1 MTIVAT
7 IIPSIG
13 LKGIEGYRV
22 NVEVQLLPGIEGVH
36 IVGLPDASVKESKE
50 RVMAALYANE
60 YQIPGKKIV
69 INLSPAEQ
77 RKNSPIFDLAMAIG
91 VLKEADEFTDP
102 IPEQT
107 AFLGVL
113 SLDGTI
119 HSVEGMLPAIVAA
132 RRQGFKVLY
141 VPYLNDMPIDSID
154 GIELRFVQTI
164 EEVITSFSGQLT
176 LSPPAQTSPKPQ
188 KTDIYKDFQ
197 HVIGHEQP
205 KRVLEIAAAGGHNVL
220 LTGPPGCG
228 KSLLAETF
236 PSILPPLDQ
245 ESQFDVM
252 SIYQLAS
259 EQRKHFQVAPFRE
272 PHHSSSAVSL
282 VGGGANP
289 KPGEISLAHK
299 GVLFLDE
306 IAEYP
311 KRTLDMLRQPM
322 ENGAVT
328 ISRAASTVTYPAQ
341 FILIGAMN
349 PCPCGYLGA
358 RTHYC
363 TCTEKQIKAY
373 KHRISGPIKD
383 RIDILLDINK
393 VSLEKHDKETTE
405 RSAVIQERVIKARQV
420 QYERYNRNTYNAI
433 VSTNEL
439 LECVKLTKE
448 QETMLRKLSSKYQW
462 STRVQMKI
470 RRLARTIA
478 DLENDEEITNSA
490 IWEAVTMRRT
500 KGGRHKSQNGHSTN
514 TFQLPR

>member
-1 MTIVAT
+1 MATIV
-7 IIPSIG
+7 PSIG

-22 NVEVQLLPGIEGVH
+22 NVEVQLLPGVEGVH

-91 VLKEADEFTDP
+91 IMKEADEFTEP

-119 HSVEGMLPAIVAA
+119 NPVEGMLPAIIAA

-141 VPYLNDMPIDSID
+141 IPRLEEIPIDSID
-154 GIELRFVQTI
+154 GIELRLVETI
-164 EEVITSFSGQLT
+164 HEVIASFSGQLT
-176 LSPPAQTSPKPQ
+176 LSSQPQPSSKPQ
-188 KTDIYKDFQ
+188 QNEFKYEKDFQ

-205 KRVLEIAAAGGHNVL
+205 KRALEIAAAGGHNVL

-236 PSILPPLDQ
+236 PSIMPPLKH

-252 SIYQLAS
+252 SIYQLAGK
-259 EQRKHFQVAPFRE
+259 QRSHFQIAPFRE
-272 PHHSSSAVSL
+272 PHHSASAISL
-282 VGGGANP
+282 IGGGAHP

-311 KRTLDMLRQPM
+311 KRTLDMLRQPL
-322 ENGAVT
+322 ENGSVT
-328 ISRAASTVTYPAQ
+328 ISRAASTVSYPAQ

-349 PCPCGYLGA
+349 PCPCGYLDA
-358 RTHYC
+358 TTHYC
-363 TCTEKQIKAY
+363 TCTKKQIKAY
-373 KHRISGPIKD
+373 NHRISGPIKD
-383 RIDILLDINK
+383 RIDILLHVNK
-393 VSLEKHDKETTE
+393 VSLEKHDKKKNET
-405 RSAVIQERVIKARQV
+405 SAAIQKRVIRAREL
-420 QYERYNRNTYNAI
+420 QYERYKKDTYNAI
-433 VSTNEL
+433 VPANEL
-439 LECVKLTKE
+439 LECTTLTNE
-448 QETMLRKLSSKYQW
+448 QENTLRKLSSKFDW

-470 RRLARTIA
+470 RRLARTIS
-478 DLENDEEITNSA
+478 DLDNTKEVTDSS

-500 KGGRHKSQNGHSTN
+500 KRNRRKPHNNHSST
-514 TFQLPR
+514 TFQIP